1 MSSQIGISG
10 SEPGHLEIERKFLP
24 AGESWRGLAPGRP
37 IRQGYLCLDPERTVR
52 VRISGDRA
60 FLAVKGKNRGA
71 VRIEFE
77 YPIALPDA
85 EYMLEYLALRP
96 LVEKLRHCV
105 PFAGLVWEVD
115 EFLGE
120 NSGLV
125 LIEVELASADA
136 EFVKP
141 DWAGVEVTGD
151 TRFYNANLVQ
161 RPFRTFGR

>member
-1 MSSQIGISG
+1 MDSQIGVGG
-10 SEPGHLEIERKFLP
+10 SEAGHLEIERKFLP
-24 AGESWRGLAPGRP
+24 AGESWRGLASGRP
-37 IRQGYLCLDPERTVR
+37 IRQGYLCLEPERTVR
-52 VRISGDRA
+52 VRMSCDRA
-60 FLAVKGKNRGA
+60 CLAIKGKNRGA
-71 VRIEFE
+71 ARIEFE
-77 YPIALPDA
+77 YPISLPDA
-85 EYMLEYLALRP
+85 EYMLEHLALRP
-96 LVEKLRHCV
+96 LVEKLRYSI

-125 LIEVELASADA
+125 LIEVEIASEDA

-161 RPFRTFGR
+161 RPFKTFGC